1 MSFVSLGRF
10 IPRYFILFDEMVN
23 VIVSLISVSD
33 LLLFVYRK
41 ARDFCV
47 LILYPAP
54 SPNSL
59 ISSSSFLVGSLGFSM
74 YNIRASLV
82 AQRLK
87 RLPEMQETKVR
98 SLGWED
104 PLEKE
109 MATHSSTLAWKIPW
123 TEESGRLQSTGSEK
137 VGHDWV
143 TLQTVRVFSSFP
155 MRIPFVFS
163 DSHG

>member
-1 MSFVSLGRF
+1 MSCVSLGRF
-10 IPRYFILFDEMVN
+10 IPRYFILFHEMVN

-33 LLLFVYRK
+33 LLLIVYRK

-54 SPNSL
+54 LPNSL

-87 RLPEMQETKVR
+87 RLPAIQETRVR

-109 MATHSSTLAWKIPW
+109 MATHSSTLA
-123 TEESGRLQSTGSEK
+123 
-137 VGHDWV
+137 
-143 TLQTVRVFSSFP
+143 
-155 MRIPFVFS
+155 
-163 DSHG
+163 